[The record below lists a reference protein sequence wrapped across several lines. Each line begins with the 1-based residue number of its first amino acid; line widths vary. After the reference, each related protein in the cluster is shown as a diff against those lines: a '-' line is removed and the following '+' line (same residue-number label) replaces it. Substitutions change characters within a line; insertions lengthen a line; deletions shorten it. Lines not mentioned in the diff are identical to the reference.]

1 LLIITYH
8 IGINLSIDVLTYVQV
23 LLYDVIMKKYYHI
36 IQKTLGA
43 DSQIGFI
50 SMAVNYGHLSLSS
63 CDNFSV

>member
-1 LLIITYH
+1 
-8 IGINLSIDVLTYVQV
+8 

-43 DSQIGFI
+43 DSQIGLI
-50 SMAVNYGHLSLSS
+50 SMAVNYGHSSSSS